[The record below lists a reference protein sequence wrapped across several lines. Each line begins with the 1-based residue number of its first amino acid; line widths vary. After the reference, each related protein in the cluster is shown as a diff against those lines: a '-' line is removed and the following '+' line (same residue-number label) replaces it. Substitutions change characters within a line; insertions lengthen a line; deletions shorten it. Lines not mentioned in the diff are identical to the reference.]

1 MTFPLWL
8 PALLFTALVFYTD
21 DYVIA
26 GVLPDLAADLAVSEA
41 QAGQLVTVFS
51 LTVALSA
58 PVAAV
63 TLTRFRRSTL
73 FTVTLT
79 VFALANI
86 AAAATSQFWV
96 LMVLRVVAALC
107 AGASTPAIFSWTARQ
122 APPEKIGRY
131 ISVVAMGV
139 TGAIALGVPVGTTV
153 AHLWSWRGSFLLLA
167 VCALVSL
174 AAIRMTMVSDVRGEE
189 EVPVSRQLRALTAP
203 PVALTLAVNVV
214 AMSGSMMAFTYLT
227 PFLAGAAPDHEL
239 RAVAFAVSGA
249 GGIVG
254 VWSGGVLTDRVGP
267 RLTIVLA
274 LVTLGAG
281 CFGAWLLWTLAPLE
295 SAMVVV
301 LVTLGAVQ
309 ALGAFAL
316 SPALTALLSTTAGD
330 GADAAIALNTSGTYL
345 GVTVAAGLGGV
356 ILATGDAGA
365 VVAVSGIIVCL
376 AAGLFAL
383 TAVTTPAARAARATR
398 QSTGKV

>member
-8 PALLFTALVFYTD
+8 LALLFTALVFYTD

-26 GVLPDLAADLAVSEA
+26 GVLPDLAADLGVSEP

-63 TLTRFRRSTL
+63 TLTRVRRSTL

-79 VFALANI
+79 LFTLANV
-86 AAAATSQFWV
+86 AAAATSQFWI
-96 LMVLRVVAALC
+96 LMILRVVAALC

-139 TGAIALGVPVGTTV
+139 TGAIALGVPIGTTI
-153 AHLWSWRGSFLLLA
+153 AQLWSWRGSFLVLA
-167 VCALVSL
+167 VSALVAL
-174 AAIRMTMVSDVRGEE
+174 VAIRKTMVTDAQGDDEI
-189 EVPVSRQLRALTAP
+189 PVTHQLRALTAP
-203 PVALTLAVNVV
+203 AVALTLGVNVV
-214 AMSGSMMAFTYLT
+214 AMSGSMMAFTYLA
-227 PFLAGAAPDHEL
+227 PFLAGAAPGHEL
-239 RAVAFAVSGA
+239 RAVAFAVSGV
-249 GGIVG
+249 GGIIG
-254 VWSGGVLTDRVGP
+254 VWSGGVLTDRIGP
-267 RLTIVLA
+267 RPTIVLA
-274 LVTLGAG
+274 LLTLGTG
-281 CFGAWLLWTLAPLE
+281 CFGAWLLWSLAPLD
-295 SAMVVV
+295 SAMIIV
-301 LVTLGAVQ
+301 LVALGAVQ

-316 SPALTALLSTTAGD
+316 SPALTALLSMTAGD

-345 GVTVAAGLGGV
+345 GVTAAGALGGV
-356 ILATGDAGA
+356 VLATQDAGA
-365 VVAVSGIIVCL
+365 VVAVSGAIVCL

-383 TAVTTPAARAARATR
+383 TARARPRPA
-398 QSTGKV
+398 ST